1 MNKMVLPYY
10 TLNAS
15 LLQNRD
21 YMDITQLKLNILVQD
36 EVELTRDL
44 YPFISSIKNDYIL
57 SFSLSLL
64 LEASANTDLLAKIY
78 LLLILNNSCKEHKI
92 IPIFSD
98 INYAESHVN
107 IEILKLYLSQQGIT
121 DIEFPVFDLSLNGN
135 QIGENCSLLV
145 QQNQYNYSQ
154 NQFVESNQNANVS
167 IIASTDVI
175 NNLATLSDLKKNLV
189 LYEKNNLAN
198 TSILRYYIEI
208 EEFESERKLWK
219 QRTLVYQDFLS
230 LSKKVQEKEYYEVLD
245 WYHQQYEIL
254 PLWYKQLG
262 HVIKVITGK
271 RSFRSLFDDK
281 VKKYNY

>member
-1 MNKMVLPYY
+1 MNEMVMPYY
-10 TLNAS
+10 TLNTT
-15 LLQNRD
+15 LLQNKE
-21 YMDITQLKLNILVQD
+21 YINIAHLKLNILVQD
-36 EVELTRDL
+36 EVELTREL

-57 SFSLSLL
+57 SFSISLL
-64 LEASANTDLLAKIY
+64 LNASINTDLLAKIY
-78 LLLILNNSCKEHKI
+78 LLLVLNNSCKEHKTV
-92 IPIFSD
+92 PIFSD

-107 IEILKLYLSQQGIT
+107 IEVLKLYLSQQGIT
-121 DIEFPVFDLSLNGN
+121 EIEFPVFDLSLNGN
-135 QIGENCSLLV
+135 QIDKNCTLLV

-154 NQFVESNQNANVS
+154 NQFVESNQNANIL
-167 IIASTDVI
+167 IIASNDVI

-189 LYEKNNLAN
+189 LHEKNNLAS
-198 TSILRYYIEI
+198 TSILRYYIEKD
-208 EEFESERKLWK
+208 EFESERKLWK

-281 VKKYNY
+281 